1 MTTVPEVSSDVSVE
15 LVDRLLLRADELTDV
30 LVAQIL
36 SGDHAYAE
44 ATRLTHQELRQ
55 ATYDNLVTLLGQL
68 GGRSRPRLD
77 AARAAGR
84 LKAEQQVPLAALLHA
99 YRMAGRLI
107 WDRLLGEMGGEL
119 SESLA
124 HKGSEL
130 WSIIDDYSSAAAEAY
145 GEVAFERAHRDAQV
159 RSLAL
164 RSLLSA
170 AVDDGAPLW
179 ETLRMLNLPE
189 TGTFLVVSAEIV
201 EPVAAPLRGVEE
213 RLRSIGVHS
222 IWTVEFDTHIGMISL
237 KSSATRAEADAVL
250 ACLSTGR
257 VGVSRP
263 FDDPR
268 RAHDALHEAKL
279 ACRCARPG
287 DIEVNSFGDQPIPLL
302 IAHLPEVSR
311 QLAAGILGSVLEL
324 PAMER
329 DTLLETLEAWFAAG
343 GVVAD
348 AAKRL
353 HFHRNTV
360 HQRLRRIE
368 ALTGRSCT
376 DPTAAAEFYFAV
388 QTTRLVRPRQ
398 AGSDKSGTATR
409 R

>member
-1 MTTVPEVSSDVSVE
+1 MTTVPEVSSDVTVE
-15 LVDRLLLRADELTDV
+15 LVDRLLLRADELTDI

-44 ATRLTHQELRQ
+44 ATRLTHQDLRQ

-99 YRMAGRLI
+99 YRLAGRLI

-145 GEVAFERAHRDAQV
+145 GEVAFERAHRDAQA

-164 RSLLSA
+164 RSLLS

-201 EPVAAPLRGVEE
+201 EPVAAPLRGVEQ
-213 RLRSIGVHS
+213 RLRSIGVQS
-222 IWTVEFDTHIGMISL
+222 IWTVEFDTHIGLISL

-250 ACLSTGR
+250 AGLATGR

-287 DIEVNSFGDQPIPLL
+287 DIEVNSFGDKPIPLL

-311 QLAAGILGSVLEL
+311 RLAAGILGPVLEL

-388 QTTRLVRPRQ
+388 QTTQLVRPRQ
-398 AGSDKSGTATR
+398 AGPDEPVAATR